1 MKRMCTT
8 PESPP
13 QNECP
18 PPGCPPPECAASNRL
33 SHPNSKHPNSKQP
46 VPRNYPPCPPPEN
59 PRHPAAPIPLTSND
73 YLHLASALTRLEE
86 ITLTRSYQ
94 GVTVT
99 AQTMQVSKPW
109 PVAMIIQVHVQSPGM
124 DWRQNFESVEEMRR
138 GLTRVVFY
146 DMI

>member
-1 MKRMCTT
+1 MTI
-8 PESPP
+8 
-13 QNECP
+13 
-18 PPGCPPPECAASNRL
+18 L
-33 SHPNSKHPNSKQP
+33 S
-46 VPRNYPPCPPPEN
+46 
-59 PRHPAAPIPLTSND
+59 AND
-73 YLHLASALTRLEE
+73 YRHLSDALTRLEE

-99 AQTMQVSKPW
+99 AQTMMVSKPW